1 MAQGQSPAAADMP
14 SQWQEF
20 IETKLDSFVKWD
32 LIRFFHDNPH
42 IQDTAESIA
51 KSVARDKATTARHL
65 NGLVEA
71 DVLSVTQRGSA
82 CIYQLT
88 DSAETRAMVR
98 DFMDACLDRDF
109 RAQAIHYLIHNVRS
123 KPS

>member
-1 MAQGQSPAAADMP
+1 MAQDQPPVADMP

-51 KSVARDKATTARHL
+51 KSVARDKADAALHL
-65 NGLVEA
+65 DGLVEA
-71 DVLSVTQRGSA
+71 GVLLVTQRGPTR
-82 CIYQLT
+82 IYQLT
-88 DSAETRAMVR
+88 DSAKTRETVR
-98 DFMDACLDRDF
+98 DFMDACVDRGF
-109 RAQAIHYLIHNVRS
+109 RFQAIYHLLHNARS
-123 KPS
+123 KTD

>member
-1 MAQGQSPAAADMP
+1 MAQDRPPAAADMP
-14 SQWQEF
+14 SQWQRF
-20 IETKLDSFVKWD
+20 IETKVDSFVKWD

-51 KSVARDKATTARHL
+51 KSVARSQADTALHL
-65 NGLVEA
+65 DGLVEGG
-71 DVLSVTQRGSA
+71 VLSVTQRGQTR
-82 CIYQLT
+82 IYQLT

-109 RAQAIHYLIHNVRS
+109 RAQAIHHLIHNVRS